1 MYRVEWIGIGF
12 ASFYQTLA
20 NTTATKT
27 IITLNTTIWILWLL
41 LKNAASSS
49 TGDGTATA
57 TTTGDGVAAG
67 GDVVVVVGDG
77 TAAAATTGDGV
88 AVGEAGLGAVVAGL
102 GAVVAGLGDVVAGLG
117 AVVAGLGAV
126 VAGLGATTFSV
137 QPAKLEAS
145 ASDASVPV

>member
-1 MYRVEWIGIGF
+1 M
-12 ASFYQTLA
+12 
-20 NTTATKT
+20 
-27 IITLNTTIWILWLL
+27 
-41 LKNAASSS
+41 LKNAASFSA
-49 TGDGTATA
+49 GDGTATA

-77 TAAAATTGDGV
+77 TAAAATTEDGV
-88 AVGEAGLGAVVAGL
+88 AVGG
-102 GAVVAGLGDVVAGLG
+102 
-117 AVVAGLGAV
+117 AGLGAV